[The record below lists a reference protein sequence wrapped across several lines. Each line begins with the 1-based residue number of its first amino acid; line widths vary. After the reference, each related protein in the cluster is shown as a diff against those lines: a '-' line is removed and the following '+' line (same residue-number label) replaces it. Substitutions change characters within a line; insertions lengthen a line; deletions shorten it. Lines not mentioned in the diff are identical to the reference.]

1 MLLCTARQERI
12 EHLLEFDAV
21 SKAVFALEPIP
32 SPAQRCLIYLLHLQK
47 KKFKKIKQCLCN
59 ADLEAELYFHM
70 FFIYTVYW
78 KARGEIANLL
88 ITFFWTV
95 YHWIF
100 PFLIHLLQ
108 VFLLFQK
115 TVTTGSEFSPVK
127 KQKSVTT
134 QIISNNTCSRTVLY
148 YITCKIM
155 K

>member
-1 MLLCTARQERI
+1 MQSQKLSLLWNQF
-12 EHLLEFDAV
+12 LLQLKGVWSICF
-21 SKAVFALEPIP
+21 I
-32 SPAQRCLIYLLHLQK
+32 CK
-47 KKFKKIKQCLCN
+47 KKIKKIKQCLCN
-59 ADLEAELYFHM
+59 EDLEAELYFHM

-134 QIISNNTCSRTVLY
+134 QIISNNTCRRTVLY